1 MQIESKM
8 ENAIN
13 LNLIG
18 GLMDDKME
26 IPLSLSFFVTFIE
39 KYVLLFALFVLG
51 TILFGSNYG

>member
-39 KYVLLFALFVLG
+39 KYVLFFALFVLG
-51 TILFGSNYG
+51 TILFGSYYG